1 MSEAVLNEKVS
12 YIVDKVENIESLI
25 TRRLL
30 EDKEKNSLIEELK
43 KHLIY
48 RQELDKGAKFGPL
61 MIEILKVMDRLKSD
75 DITPSVEFITSVYE
89 ELLQVLSLNGLE
101 TIDNSG
107 ILNPSIH
114 EVVSVVPT
122 HDNRDDNQIVA
133 VLEEGYLLN
142 NRVLRPSKVIIAQ
155 YQPLG

>member
-30 EDKEKNSLIEELK
+30 EDKDKNALIQELK
-43 KHLIY
+43 QHLIY
-48 RQELDKGAKFGPL
+48 RQELDKGTKFAPL
-61 MIEILKVMDRLKSD
+61 MVEILKVMDRLRAD
-75 DITPSVEFITSVYE
+75 DIVPSVEFINSVYE
-89 ELLQVLSLNGLE
+89 ELLQVLLLNGLKG
-101 TIDNSG
+101 IDNIG
-107 ILNPSIH
+107 LVNPSVH
-114 EVVSVVPT
+114 EVVSVIPT
-122 HDNRDDNQIVA
+122 NDKADDNQIVS

-155 YQPLG
+155 YQSQV

>member
-48 RQELDKGAKFGPL
+48 RQELDKGAKFAPL
-61 MIEILKVMDRLKSD
+61 MLEILKVMDRLKSD
-75 DITPSVEFITSVYE
+75 DIVPSVEFINSVYE

-101 TIDNSG
+101 RIDSIG

-122 HDNRDDNQIVA
+122 FDKTDDNQIIA
-133 VLEEGYLLN
+133 VLEEGYLFN

-155 YQPLG
+155 YQS

>member
-1 MSEAVLNEKVS
+1 MSEEVLNEKVS
-12 YIVDKVENIESLI
+12 YIVDKVENIESLM

-30 EDKEKNSLIEELK
+30 EDKDKNSLIEELK

-48 RQELDKGAKFGPL
+48 RQELDRGAKFAPL
-61 MIEILKVMDRLKSD
+61 MTEILKVMDRLRAD
-75 DITPSVEFITSVYE
+75 DITPSFEFITSVYE

-101 TIDNSG
+101 AIDNIG
-107 ILNPSIH
+107 LLDPSVH

-122 HDNRDDNQIVA
+122 DDETDDNQIVA
-133 VLEEGYLLN
+133 VLEDGYLLN

-155 YQPLG
+155 YQSQG

>member
-30 EDKEKNSLIEELK
+30 EDKDKNALIQELK
-43 KHLIY
+43 QHLIY
-48 RQELDKGAKFGPL
+48 RQELDKGTKFAPL
-61 MIEILKVMDRLKSD
+61 MVEILKVMDRLRAD
-75 DITPSVEFITSVYE
+75 DIVPSVEFINSVYE
-89 ELLQVLSLNGLE
+89 ELLQVLLLNGLKG
-101 TIDNSG
+101 IDNIG
-107 ILNPSIH
+107 RVNPSVH
-114 EVVSVVPT
+114 EVVSVILT
-122 HDNRDDNQIVA
+122 NDKADDNQIVS

-155 YQPLG
+155 YQSQV

>member
-48 RQELDKGAKFGPL
+48 RQELDKGAKFAPL
-61 MIEILKVMDRLKSD
+61 MVEILKVMDRLKSD
-75 DITPSVEFITSVYE
+75 DIVPSVEFINSVYE

-101 TIDNSG
+101 AIDNSG
-107 ILNPSIH
+107 LLNPSIH

-122 HDNRDDNQIVA
+122 NDKTDDNRIIA

-155 YQPLG
+155 YQSLG